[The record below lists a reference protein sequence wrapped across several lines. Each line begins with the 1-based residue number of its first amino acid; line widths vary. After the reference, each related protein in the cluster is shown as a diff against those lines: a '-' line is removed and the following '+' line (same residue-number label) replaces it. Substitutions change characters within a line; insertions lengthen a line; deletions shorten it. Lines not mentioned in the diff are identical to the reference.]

1 MQRTHAITCLV
12 SMFVIVTWLYFTTIH
27 HAHSRNSKMKRKRKN
42 WSKYESEW
50 ELTNRNKRII
60 SLSLLHSFDLFS
72 ASALTQIAQ
81 YIFLLSPFEKEGLK
95 SRCRISFEL
104 FLVLANS
111 NLKKNNTEKFSSNF
125 FIRPESLSKN
135 LCSWILIPL
144 NLNLM
149 WFYE

>member
-60 SLSLLHSFDLFS
+60 SLSAPLFWSLFCQCFHSNR
-72 ASALTQIAQ
+72 TIH
-81 YIFLLSPFEKEGLK
+81 FLLSPFEKEGLK